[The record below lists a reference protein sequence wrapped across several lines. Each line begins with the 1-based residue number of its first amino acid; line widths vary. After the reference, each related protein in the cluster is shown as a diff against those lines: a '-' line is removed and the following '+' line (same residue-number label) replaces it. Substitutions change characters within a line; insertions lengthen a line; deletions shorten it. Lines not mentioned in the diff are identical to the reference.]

1 MPTKAQ
7 VRDRA
12 RSEFREFVLF
22 AAYLFVVFSVLAFY
36 KSAILE
42 AESIHWV
49 PWGFAAIKSAL
60 AAKFILI
67 GRALHIG
74 EGHRTKPVIWQTLHK
89 SIGFLIVVAGLTVIE
104 EAIVGLIHGR
114 TFLQSMAEVGGGTP
128 EQMIATALILF
139 LVFVPMFAFGALSE
153 VMGEKAL
160 SRTFFKERLEFEVVG
175 SQFAA
180 RNESE
185 RSLAARSGYDNRF

>member
-74 EGHRTKPVIWQTLHK
+74 EGHRTKPLIWQTLHK
-89 SIGFLIVVAGLTVIE
+89 SIGFLIVVAGLTVVE